1 MYKQEGVLETCT
13 CNGENKVPK
22 QVVTDA
28 PVTSGGD
35 FKKITLCGST
45 KFKQEF
51 EDANERLTMEGN
63 IIISVGVFG
72 HAKGITLTEEEKT
85 KLDAIHFGKIDLAD
99 EIFVINVGGY
109 IGSSTSR
116 EIEYAKS
123 QGKPVNYLE
132 EPQTK

>member
-1 MYKQEGVLETCT
+1 MYKQKGVLETCA
-13 CNGENKVPK
+13 CGGERKTIK
-22 QVVTDA
+22 QVETDA
-28 PVTSGGD
+28 PATGGKN
-35 FKKITLCGST
+35 FWVITLCGST
-45 KFKQEF
+45 KFQKEF
-51 EDANERLTMEGN
+51 EDVNEKLTMEGN
-63 IIISVGVFG
+63 IVISVGVFG

-123 QGKPVNYLE
+123 TGKTVNYLE
-132 EPQTK
+132 EPLLK